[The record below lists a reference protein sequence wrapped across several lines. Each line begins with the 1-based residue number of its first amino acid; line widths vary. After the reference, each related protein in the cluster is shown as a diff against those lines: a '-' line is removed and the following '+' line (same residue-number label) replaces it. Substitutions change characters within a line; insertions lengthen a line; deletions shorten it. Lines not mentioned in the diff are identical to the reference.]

1 MRRSV
6 TVYSS
11 LPIPIAPS
19 SNIFNLIDTQ
29 ELMRFLKF
37 FIIMKIK
44 NVKKRFLC
52 NKNKKRK
59 NRL

>member
-1 MRRSV
+1 MFNKYNNV
-6 TVYSS
+6 Q